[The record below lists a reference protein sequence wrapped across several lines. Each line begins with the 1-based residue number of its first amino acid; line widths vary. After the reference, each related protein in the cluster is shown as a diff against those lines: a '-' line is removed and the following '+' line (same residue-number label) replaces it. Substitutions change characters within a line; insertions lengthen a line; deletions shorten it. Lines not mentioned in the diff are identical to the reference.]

1 MDGRY
6 RHRSLQKIRYQGAH
20 LCTSLVLV
28 CVGLQVSCDGCGGT
42 RSQGGARHVSAL
54 IVALLP
60 PRSVFAWLCKGTTLS
75 GALMLTIE
83 FQHDVIEM
91 QRSRRLASNRNAI
104 TA

>member
-1 MDGRY
+1 MPLRELISVP
-6 RHRSLQKIRYQGAH
+6 RWV
-20 LCTSLVLV
+20 VLV

-42 RSQGGARHVSAL
+42 RSQGGAHHVSAL

-83 FQHDVIEM
+83 FQHYVIEM
-91 QRSRRLASNRNAI
+91 
-104 TA
+104 